1 MKKNIMKHL
10 TRTLALAL
18 ALILTV
24 GAFPTAKAAGNE
36 DWMNNVL
43 TTNPWEAL
51 SIKPEKI
58 GSVTFL
64 DDTSSAPRRGCW
76 YMGAGASRSVL
87 GWVQWNGGYADVY
100 FAADGGVNAEKCANG
115 LFKGCENLVEINFNG
130 AFHTDHCTSMKEMFR
145 DCKSLKYLDVSDFNT
160 SNVTSM
166 YAMFSTCTQ
175 LKELD
180 VSGFDTSKVTNM
192 GYMFSACRKLE
203 EIDVSGFNTAKV
215 SNMEG
220 MFRWCDVI
228 DDLELNSWNISR
240 VRCYDNF
247 MNPGMHI
254 NGRPWIEF
262 FE

>member
-51 SIKPEKI
+51 NIKPEKI

-76 YMGAGASRSVL
+76 YMGSGASRSVL

-240 VRCYDNF
+240 VRSYDNF

>member
-10 TRTLALAL
+10 PRTLALAL

-51 SIKPEKI
+51 NIKPEKI

-76 YMGAGASRSVL
+76 YMGAGASCSVL

-145 DCKSLKYLDVSDFNT
+145 DCKSLKYLDVTDFNT

-180 VSGFDTSKVTNM
+180 VSGFDTAKVTNM

-203 EIDVSGFNTAKV
+203 YIDVSGFNTAKV
-215 SNMEG
+215 TNMEG

-240 VRCYDNF
+240 VRSYDNF